1 MFKGMKGTY
10 EVYLLKTIL
19 EKHICGFKDFLVS
32 SGVRF
37 INLSG
42 NSKMIEPTQNKFRS
56 TLNSNYKKVHI
67 LVRDLKAPGNSAA
80 RIFNET
86 AMALL

>member
-10 EVYLLKTIL
+10 EAYLFKTIL
-19 EKHICGFKDFLVS
+19 EKSICRFKDFLVC

-37 INLSG
+37 LNLSG

-56 TLNSNYKKVHI
+56 ALYSNYKKAHI
-67 LVRDLKAPGNSAA
+67 LVRHLKAPGNSAV